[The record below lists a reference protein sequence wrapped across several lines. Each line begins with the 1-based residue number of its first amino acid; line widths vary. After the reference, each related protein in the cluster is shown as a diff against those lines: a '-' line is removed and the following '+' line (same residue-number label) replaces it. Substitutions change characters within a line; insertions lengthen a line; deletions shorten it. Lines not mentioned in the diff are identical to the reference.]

1 MLRKRYIA
9 YLSANKDRVFKESYM
24 IALGVKAGHPRLEA
38 ETALN
43 ILSLHEYVLRE
54 CWDGEETTYAWVE
67 GQVEFNRKVDALKS
81 KK

>member
-24 IALGVKAGHPRLEA
+24 IALGIKAGHECIEVEEVLK
-38 ETALN
+38 
-43 ILSLHEYVLRE
+43 ILSLHEHVLRE
-54 CWDGEETTYAWVE
+54 CWDGEETTYAWV
-67 GQVEFNRKVDALKS
+67 GGHVEFNRKVDALKS